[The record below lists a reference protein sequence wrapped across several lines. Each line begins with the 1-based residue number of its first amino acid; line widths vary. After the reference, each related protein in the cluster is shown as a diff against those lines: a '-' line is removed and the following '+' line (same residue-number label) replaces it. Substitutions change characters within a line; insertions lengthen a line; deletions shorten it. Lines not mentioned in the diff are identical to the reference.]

1 MRDSNGLVVSILLF
15 SALVGIAGCN
25 KPSSKGEDSKGAMV
39 QIKGS
44 DTMVNLGQAWAEA
57 YMKANPESNV
67 AVTGGGS
74 GIGIAAMIE
83 GTTDIAESSRAM
95 KDKEIAQAKAKGID
109 PVEHE
114 VALDALSV
122 IVNPANP
129 VGKLTIDQLSDIFT
143 GKITNWK
150 QVGGADQKIVL
161 LSRDKSSGSHVFF
174 LEHVVR
180 RGNAKGPEEFVSSAL
195 MIPSSEAIAGQVAT
209 DKGTIGYVGL
219 GYVDPAKHKAV
230 SVAKTATDKYVK
242 PSIETAID
250 HTYPISRPLYWYTNG
265 QPEGEIKGLLDFA
278 LSPEGQKIVDKL
290 GFAPMKKG

>member
-1 MRDSNGLVVSILLF
+1 MRKNIALAIFAL
-15 SALVGIAGCN
+15 SAAIALMGCGRPPS
-25 KPSSKGEDSKGAMV
+25 KGTSSKPAMV

-57 YMKANPESNV
+57 YMKNNAGSNI

-74 GIGIAAMIE
+74 GTGIAAMIQ
-83 GTTDIAESSRAM
+83 GTTDIAEASRAM
-95 KDKEIAQAKAKGID
+95 KPEETKLAKERGVD

-129 VGKLTIDQLSDIFT
+129 ISKLTIDQISDIFT

-150 QVGGADQKIVL
+150 QIGGPDQKIVL
-161 LSRDKSSGSHVFF
+161 LSRDKNSGSHVFF
-174 LEHVVR
+174 LEHVLR
-180 RGNAKGPEEFVSSAL
+180 RGNDKGPEEYASSAL
-195 MIPSSEAIAGQVAT
+195 MMPSSEAIASQVST

-219 GYVDPAKHKAV
+219 GYVDPKKHKALAI
-230 SVAKTATDKYVK
+230 AKTAAGPYIM
-242 PSIETAID
+242 PSIDTAID

-265 QPEGEIKGLLDFA
+265 EPKGDIKSLLEFV

-290 GFAPMKKG
+290 GFAPVKKA

>member
-1 MRDSNGLVVSILLF
+1 MRSLKVLISVSLLMALVV
-15 SALVGIAGCN
+15 LVGCG
-25 KPSSKGEDSKGAMV
+25 KPSTQTGKSGGMV

-57 YMKANPESNV
+57 YMKAHSGSNV

-74 GIGIAAMIE
+74 GTGIAAMIQ
-83 GTTDIAESSRAM
+83 GTTDIAEASRAM
-95 KDKEIAQAKAKGID
+95 KDKEIAQAKQRGIN
-109 PVEHE
+109 PLEHE

-122 IVNPANP
+122 IVNPSNP
-129 VGKLTIDQLSDIFT
+129 VNKITIDQLSDIFT

-150 QVGGADQKIVL
+150 QIGGPDEKVVL
-161 LSRDKSSGSHVFF
+161 LSRDKNSGSHVFF

-180 RGNAKGPEEFVSSAL
+180 RGNDKGLEEYAKTAL
-195 MIPSSEAIAGQVAT
+195 MMPSSEAIADQVAT

-219 GYVDPAKHKAV
+219 GYVDPKKHKALT
-230 SVAKTATDKYVK
+230 VAKTPDGPFVA
-242 PSIETAID
+242 PSIDTAIN

-265 QPEGEIKGLLDFA
+265 QPKGEVKNLLDFV

-290 GFAPMKKG
+290 GFAPIKKA